1 MGLNVKEHRHEPS
14 LLPYLDSFHGNLYLK
29 LPLIHQDPTILE
41 KTAFPFSVISDSD
54 PLVRLIEGQIVTDA
68 GSEVKKV
75 FLLIQRDQYRL
86 VRDELW
92 PMNNR
97 NVDDF
102 WQNAFSFYAGEQK
115 NSPLMVL
122 ANQINEKGGVRPLQ
136 SLFFCKTRKLFF
148 HPPCP
153 KCGLSLHQC
162 ENDDLFTL
170 SRLQPYSA
178 SLKRYL
184 YCPSC
189 FSNGRSDFYV
199 YELEPSDPPELKDR
213 WALIKGFNL
222 LARERSKNDQF
233 PCSGCPN
240 CEECYGTHQQ
250 VLSRI
255 LPFSFYPFYMLVFEA
270 LSLNGSD
277 FLSLISGATFDELEA
292 RLEARQELGR
302 LNCLKMIKQDRL
314 AKAPFFY
321 DRDEKS
327 FLEILYLKLS
337 FLGEVFQDLLPGT
350 DFFKHPDLRFSLDRI
365 WVKLSNHHSLLPFF
379 WNFRVG
385 FVDISAHPQEM
396 RPPKLPSSST
406 YFFLGCV
413 WFYALLANKKQDFSK
428 ISFSLREALDHSFS
442 DQSFSAPPFHPVN
455 IFWDPEGKD
464 VNHNWL
470 PLWEKALL
478 LGWSIMK
485 VSFQHDPKWSKEE
498 FWGQFENLREEVKRH
513 LFWKKPV
520 ESLQAR
526 PSEDTEDKSQNEAI
540 HRILMGILNKWQ
552 SGIEVEREELKE
564 TVIFSPASLKKE
576 LPPSFK
582 EEKEIVPETVIIK
595 SPRSEIGLE
604 EKVIAKEADRFGL
617 PKKGDVLVQGDDFSA
632 ETVILGS
639 EKEVSKPS
647 RRALPKDFSLGEKA
661 FPARDTKT
669 DITRKPAEKPGE
681 DDILSET
688 VILGSGKVRDKEK
701 DGKKG

>member
-1 MGLNVKEHRHEPS
+1 MKDYRHEPS

-29 LPLIHQDPTILE
+29 LPLIHQNPTILE
-41 KTAFPFSVISDSD
+41 KTAFPFLVVSDSD
-54 PLVRLIEGQIVTDA
+54 PIVRLIEGQIVTDA

-75 FLLIQRDQYRL
+75 FLSIQRDQYRL

-115 NSPLMVL
+115 NSPLLVL
-122 ANQINEKGGVRPLQ
+122 ASQINEKGGVRPLQ

-162 ENDDLFTL
+162 ENDDLLTL
-170 SRLQPYSA
+170 SRLQSYSA

-189 FSNGRSDFYV
+189 FSNGQSDFYV

-270 LSLNGSD
+270 FSLNGSD

-292 RLEARQELGR
+292 RLEARRELGR
-302 LNCLKMIKQDRL
+302 LNCLKMIKQDHL

-350 DFFKHPDLRFSLDRI
+350 DFFKHPDLRFSIDRI

-442 DQSFSAPPFHPVN
+442 DQDFSAPSFHPVN

-464 VNHNWL
+464 VNQNWL
-470 PLWEKALL
+470 PLWEKALF
-478 LGWSIMK
+478 LGWSVMK
-485 VSFQHDPKWSKEE
+485 VSFQYDPKWSKEE
-498 FWGQFENLREEVKRH
+498 FLDQLENLRGEVKHH
-513 LFWKKPV
+513 LFWKEPV
-520 ESLQAR
+520 ESLQTRA
-526 PSEDTEDKSQNEAI
+526 SEDKSQDEAI
-540 HRILMGILNKWQ
+540 HAILTGILKKWRTE
-552 SGIEVEREELKE
+552 IKVEKEDMKE
-564 TVIFSPASLKKE
+564 TVILSPAGLIKE
-576 LPPSFK
+576 PPPSLR
-582 EEKEIVPETVIIK
+582 EEKEIFPETVIIK
-595 SPRSEIGLE
+595 PPRVDIGLE
-604 EKVIAKEADRFGL
+604 EKV
-617 PKKGDVLVQGDDFSA
+617 KGDESVQGDDFLA

-639 EKEVSKPS
+639 GKDVSKPS
-647 RRALPKDFSLGEKA
+647 QRAPSKDLGLGKKV
-661 FPARDTKT
+661 FPSRDTKT
-669 DITRKPAEKPGE
+669 DITRKTAEKLGE